1 MILVNGAASSTL
13 NKAAWFT
20 RIRTMNRKIYS
31 TVSSSKPVSLK
42 IQHPCSES
50 NPGIGSVA
58 LSLQIPLKFCIFLIS
73 RRLLLRNWFWYQNQQ
88 PMELL
93 GRKLEYTSGRKG

>member
-31 TVSSSKPVSLK
+31 TVFSSKPVSLQ
-42 IQHPCSES
+42 IQHPRSES
-50 NPGIGSVA
+50 NPGIGSIA
-58 LSLQIPLKFCIFLIS
+58 LSLQIPLKFCIFNFAAID
-73 RRLLLRNWFWYQNQQ
+73 WFWYQNQQ
-88 PMELL
+88 PMEELL